1 MVLTEKLQETE
12 DGQRD
17 QHFGRQVRVGG
28 RLLVAFQA
36 ALFGQ
41 HVFQC
46 GTDDAERHSRFIEA
60 CAAVKKRKQTTRR
73 VSSGCGWTD
82 GSDTSLSRISRVC
95 GGGWRIVNQRIAAAD
110 VFDCRRRVAVS
121 FQGTEV
127 DKRRVG
133 GTPMG

>member
-1 MVLTEKLQETE
+1 MTLFGPTSGQVRGTCLKVAVVVLTEQLQETE

-41 HVFQC
+41 HVFEC

-60 CAAVKKRKQTTRR
+60 CAVVKKRKETTRR
-73 VSSGCGWTD
+73 KFWLRIDRRIRYLFEPHKSSV
-82 GSDTSLSRISRVC
+82 R
-95 GGGWRIVNQRIAAAD
+95 WRLAHRQPAD
-110 VFDCRRRVAVS
+110 RCRRC
-121 FQGTEV
+121 F
-127 DKRRVG
+127 
-133 GTPMG
+133 